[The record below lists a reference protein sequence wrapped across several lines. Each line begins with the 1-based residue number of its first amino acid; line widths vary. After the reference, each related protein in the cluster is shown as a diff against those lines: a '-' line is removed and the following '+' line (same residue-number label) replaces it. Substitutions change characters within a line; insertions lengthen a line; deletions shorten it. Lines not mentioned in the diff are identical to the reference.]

1 MPKGQGYY
9 GPYLKMSSPSN
20 PVATFHSSSRPF
32 TAPSSPGKAVFPE
45 FAAVGARVPR
55 FSLRCSAHG
64 VPRRSTIRP
73 SPPVLTPQTQ
83 RTGPSWATG
92 LATDRPNTREKLR
105 SLAPTS
111 QPAHLRTRPICKSAQ
126 RGTLILPESICR
138 GVGYKPKPSARPRGD
153 LYSHHP
159 HWVAG
164 V

>member
-1 MPKGQGYY
+1 LAQAFIYVPLEQPALHGAEQPRQGRL
-9 GPYLKMSSPSN
+9 PRIRRRRRPRPSL
-20 PVATFHSSSRPF
+20 
-32 TAPSSPGKAVFPE
+32 
-45 FAAVGARVPR
+45 FA
-55 FSLRCSAHG
+55 SLRRAWRAAQ
-64 VPRRSTIRP
+64 VYDSTI
-73 SPPVLTPQTQ
+73 SPVLTPQTQ

>member
-45 FAAVGARVPR
+45 FAAVGAR
-55 FSLRCSAHG
+55 
-64 VPRRSTIRP
+64 
-73 SPPVLTPQTQ
+73 TQ